1 VKSLGGGVVE
11 AAPKQ
16 DVVVVW
22 LPKSQKATPADF
34 ARGEPSDDLDTA
46 IVRARESLARQAGML
61 PWIRCDKKFVLS
73 PEDVFAAY
81 AQIKERR

>member
-1 VKSLGGGVVE
+1 MAE
-11 AAPKQ
+11 AGPKQ

-34 ARGEPSDDLDTA
+34 ARGEPCGDLDTA
-46 IVRARESLARQAGML
+46 IVQARESVARRAGML

-73 PEDVFAAY
+73 PEDIFAAY
-81 AQIKERR
+81 AQIKERG